1 METQYIKTYS
11 HALGRDME
19 CKVYGHAG
27 RPVLFI
33 PCQDGRF
40 FDFENFNMTST
51 WSPWIESGQV
61 MVLSI
66 DTIDKE
72 TWSDTFGNAYHRIRR
87 HEAWIRY
94 IVDEAVPMIQTIA
107 QEQTKNGVTA
117 RVEYVIVDQKQLN
130 IFYTLRSQT
139 YDRLEVY
146 PYICALDGTA
156 LKGYSLGNGEFG
168 VPNGELRSITAD
180 FMNSDMPDGLQLTLK
195 VADFSQS
202 ASGLAEVYRDDRLEV
217 IEHED
222 PAFLAEFTFDLRFD
236 ARFTT
241 QGQSIPVGETFT
253 LDGQAMTL
261 RDAEIYPTHIRL
273 NFDADETNNAWLVA
287 LDFYLENERGQRF
300 DTVSNGI
307 SATGSAG
314 SPMMDSYRCESDF
327 FANSQHLTLHI
338 TGARWLDK
346 DLERI
351 KLDLDTVTAD
361 VLPEGVTFHQ
371 AERKENGYLLV
382 FSAPQRE
389 GFSYSI
395 WDSNWWDGAGEKH
408 DIPYGSTSI
417 GYEDAETGKYVTFED
432 RFVQQVPLLDC
443 SGGAVYLQPNF
454 SRVTVPDTPVSVTVR

>member
-1 METQYIKTYS
+1 MMDRQMEYK
-11 HALGRDME
+11 ALLAELETPPPALAYTVQRAQARAKKHCFSRRFGFS
-19 CKVYGHAG
+19 AG
-27 RPVLFI
+27 TLATALLCFVLLVNLMPTFALACSRVPVLR
-33 PCQDGRF
+33 D
-40 FDFENFNMTST
+40 
-51 WSPWIESGQV
+51 
-61 MVLSI
+61 L
-66 DTIDKE
+66 
-72 TWSDTFGNAYHRIRR
+72 A
-87 HEAWIRY
+87 
-94 IVDEAVPMIQTIA
+94 EAVSWSSSLHAAVEHEYVQTIA

-139 YDRLEVY
+139 YDHLEVY

-156 LKGYSLGNGEFG
+156 LEGYSLGNGEFG
-168 VPNGELRSITAD
+168 IPNGELRSITAD
-180 FMNSDMPDGLQLTLK
+180 FMNSDMPDGLRLTLK
-195 VADFSQS
+195 VADFSRS
-202 ASGLAEVYRDDRLEV
+202 VSEPAEVYPNDHLEV

-222 PAFLAEFTFDLRFD
+222 PAFVAEFTFDLRFD

-241 QGQSIPVGETFT
+241 QGQSIPVGEAFT
-253 LDGQAMTL
+253 MDGQTLIL

-273 NFDADETNNAWLVA
+273 NFDGDETNTAWLVA

-307 SATGSAG
+307 SATGSVG

-338 TGARWLDK
+338 IGARWLDK
-346 DLERI
+346 DLERV

-361 VLPEGVTFHQ
+361 MLPEGVTFHQ
-371 AERKENGYLLV
+371 AERKENGYLLT
-382 FSAPQRE
+382 FSAPKRE

-395 WDSNWWDGAGEKH
+395 WDSSWWGEAGEKH

-432 RFVQQVPLLDC
+432 RFVQQIPLLDC
-443 SGGAVYLQPNF
+443 EGGTVYLQPNF
-454 SRVTVPDTPVSVTVR
+454 SRVTVSDTPVSVTVR